1 MTSAAAIRWLRQ
13 RGNRRN
19 VEGMARYAIT
29 SPKAFGVSAVPMRE
43 LAKRCGRDHSLAL
56 KLWDSGWHEARI
68 VASLVDEPARVT
80 AAQMDRWAG
89 GFDNWAVCDSVCFHL
104 FDRTPHA
111 WAKARQWCRRD
122 KEFVKRAGFTLIAGL
137 AVHDKKAEDQQ
148 FLAFLPL
155 IERHAD
161 DDRNFVK
168 KAINWALRQIGK
180 RNPSLNAAAVT
191 VAARLATRESA
202 AARWVGKDALRELTS
217 PAVPA
222 RLVRRYTGKT

>member
-1 MTSAAAIRWLRQ
+1 MRAEDALRWLRQ
-13 RGNRRN
+13 RGSKRN

-29 SPKAFGVSAVPMRE
+29 SPKAFGVSAVPMRA
-43 LAKRCGRDHSLAL
+43 LAKKCGRDHALAL
-56 KLWDSGWHEARI
+56 KLWDSKWHEARI
-68 VASLVDEPARVT
+68 VASLVDEPDRVT
-80 AAQMDRWAG
+80 PAQMDRWAG
-89 GFDNWAVCDSVCFHL
+89 AFDNWAVCDSVCFHL

-111 WAKARQWCRRD
+111 WAKARQWSRHD

-137 AVHDKKAEDQQ
+137 AVHDKQRGDRR
-148 FLAFLPL
+148 FLAFLPI

-161 DDRNFVK
+161 DERNFVK

-191 VAARLATRESA
+191 VATRLSKRESA

-217 PAVPA
+217 PAVQA
-222 RLVRRYTGKT
+222 RLVRRYTENT